1 MAIPLL
7 VEGGARDRAA
17 GEPAAGVPAAG
28 VPAAGVPAARA
39 RVDRILV
46 IDVEESLQLQRV
58 MARDGSTLEQARAI
72 LASQASRAERL
83 AAADDVVL
91 NSGTVP
97 ELRHEVD
104 RLHGIYLRAAAA
116 RDSAKT

>member
-1 MAIPLL
+1 
-7 VEGGARDRAA
+7 
-17 GEPAAGVPAAG
+17 
-28 VPAAGVPAARA
+28 
-39 RVDRILV
+39 VDRVLV
-46 IDVEESLQLQRV
+46 IDVDESLQLQRV

-72 LASQASRAERL
+72 LASQASRSERL

-104 RLHGIYLRAAAA
+104 HLHEIYLRLAAT